1 MDADR
6 GSAWTDTDID
16 TILEDRQHVN
26 RQLRHLIYTHELL
39 VIANTPAEHK
49 GVAMEVAKEKLRQTF
64 RKAVNEEAKTL
75 SGDARY
81 WFRWGLV
88 KIVFRRIL
96 ANRVKRLKARW
107 TKAKIKCAKLDEGP
121 LDTNFSL
128 SAIRM
133 GLVA

>member
-1 MDADR
+1 MVR
-6 GSAWTDTDID
+6 
-16 TILEDRQHVN
+16 
-26 RQLRHLIYTHELL
+26 
-39 VIANTPAEHK
+39 
-49 GVAMEVAKEKLRQTF
+49 EKVRQTF
-64 RKAVNEEAKTL
+64 RKAVNEDAKML

-107 TKAKIKCAKLDEGP
+107 TKARIKCAKLDEGP